1 MIRSMTA
8 FSRAEGTGPWGEMT
22 LELRSVNH
30 RFLDVSLRLP
40 EELRAIEP
48 QMRER
53 LAAQLTRGKVDLFL
67 RFKPAETGGTSLQID
82 TDLAQR
88 VAHASREVDSLL
100 YNPGPV
106 SSMDLL
112 RWPGV
117 LQASEVDPEE
127 LQSQALALL
136 DEALSALVAMRE
148 REGTKL
154 VEVIEQR
161 CVSIEQVV
169 ASVREILPGVLTE
182 WREKLLARLKEMAIE
197 LDPQRLE
204 QEAVITAQ
212 RMDVDEEMDRLTSH
226 LGEIRRTLKKQ
237 GPVGRR
243 LDFLMQELNREANTL
258 GSKSIDTRTT
268 QASVELKVLIEQ
280 IREQVQ
286 NLE

>member
-48 QMRER
+48 QIRER

-88 VAHASREVDSLL
+88 VAHASREVDGLL
-100 YNPGPV
+100 YNPAPV
-106 SSMDLL
+106 NSMDLL

-136 DEALSALVAMRE
+136 DEALSALVAIPE
-148 REGTKL
+148 SL
-154 VEVIEQR
+154 
-161 CVSIEQVV
+161 S
-169 ASVREILPGVLTE
+169 
-182 WREKLLARLKEMAIE
+182 
-197 LDPQRLE
+197 
-204 QEAVITAQ
+204 
-212 RMDVDEEMDRLTSH
+212 
-226 LGEIRRTLKKQ
+226 
-237 GPVGRR
+237 
-243 LDFLMQELNREANTL
+243 
-258 GSKSIDTRTT
+258 
-268 QASVELKVLIEQ
+268 
-280 IREQVQ
+280 
-286 NLE
+286 